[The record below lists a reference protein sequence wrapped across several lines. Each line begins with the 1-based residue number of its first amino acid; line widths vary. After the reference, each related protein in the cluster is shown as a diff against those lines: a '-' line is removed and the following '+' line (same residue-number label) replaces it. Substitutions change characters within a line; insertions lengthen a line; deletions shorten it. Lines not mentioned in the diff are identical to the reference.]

1 MMFSMLYMD
10 PLIEMDV
17 FIFPIFNYQKTEKSS
32 AIYCFLTYS
41 EIVLIA
47 NTKTSNDQV
56 YIYLCIYVY
65 IINSC

>member
-1 MMFSMLYMD
+1 MFSMLYMD

-32 AIYCFLTYS
+32 ARDGFLTYS

-47 NTKTSNDQV
+47 NTKTSNNQV